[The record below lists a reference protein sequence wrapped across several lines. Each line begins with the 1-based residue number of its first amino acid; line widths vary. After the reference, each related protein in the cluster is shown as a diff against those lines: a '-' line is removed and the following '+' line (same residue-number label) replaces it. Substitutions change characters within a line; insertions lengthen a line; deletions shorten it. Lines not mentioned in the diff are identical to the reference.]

1 MYNNGGFYLSFNSML
16 IALYAMQVY
25 WFYLIMKVV
34 QKIILG
40 KGLKDSRETDEEE
53 EAWEKAMK
61 KEKEMLV
68 KKKKS

>member
-1 MYNNGGFYLSFNSML
+1 
-16 IALYAMQVY
+16 MQVY

-34 QKIILG
+34 QKIVLG